1 MARSR
6 KTTKTSKLQTY
17 TVTLELMTP
26 IQCTFEVEASSP
38 SEAIGNAMCLDWDDY
53 EMLGTHADG
62 PTYCAIISDSA
73 GNELPVPRKYTAK
86 TANKENN

>member
-26 IQCTFEVEASSP
+26 IQCTFEVKASSP
-38 SEAIGNAMCLDWDDY
+38 SEAIGNAMRLDWDDY

-62 PTYCAIISDSA
+62 PTYCVIISDGA
-73 GNELPVPRKYTAK
+73 GNVLPVPRKYTAK
-86 TANKENN
+86 IANKENN